1 MQRQALD
8 PVLKQIS
15 RRTDPYALETLARAL
30 QALPCKLTKGQA
42 RQALDAVLKQIGEM
56 NTDWTLRTL
65 AQALGALAGKL
76 TKAQAVQASKAAAA
90 SLGWPP
96 TMRKQPNG
104 RGHL

>member
-65 AQALGALAGKL
+65 AQALGALAGVNRRL
-76 TKAQAVQASKAAAA
+76 T
-90 SLGWPP
+90 GTPYRPP
-96 TMRKQPNG
+96 KGTPLIG
-104 RGHL
+104 VLCW